1 MPLASILARPQFS
14 AAAREGELELP
25 GGRRL
30 TYTLFGATDG
40 PLVVVLDGPGS
51 RGLAR
56 AAAASAEQLGL
67 RLVAPDRP
75 GFAGQHAGRRRPHR
89 RVARRS
95 RRAARRA
102 RRAGARAS
110 SRSPAE
116 RPTRSPPRPRLGTR
130 TTALALV
137 APIGPLDERAMRTS
151 AGAQVRRGAMLGR
164 RAPWLLRL
172 ALAAAGRQAA
182 KDPEKAA
189 AKIAADLPPRDAEIM
204 RDPANWE
211 IHQSSTAEIF
221 ARPDAIARE
230 IARLARPWNVDLA
243 AIDVPVA
250 LWSGDRDDVHPT
262 SHAERIAE
270 LLPGRSR
277 RSTSS
282 PAPAR
287 SASWRTTAR
296 RCASPRSW
304 GSRRRPLTA

>member
-14 AAAREGELELP
+14 AAARDGELALS
-25 GGRRL
+25 GARRL
-30 TYTLFGATDG
+30 TYTLFGAAAG

-56 AAAASAEQLGL
+56 AAAASAERLGV

-75 GFAGQHAGRRRPHR
+75 GFAGSTQVDGDRIAAWPGDHAALLDALG
-89 RVARRS
+89 
-95 RRAARRA
+95 A
-102 RRAGARAS
+102 RRAGILAQSGGTPYAL
-110 SRSPAE
+110 AAAAA
-116 RPTRSPPRPRLGTR
+116 LGSR

-137 APIGPLDERAMRTS
+137 APIGPLNERAMRRS
-151 AGAQVRRGAMLGR
+151 AGAQVRRGATLGR

-221 ARPDAIARE
+221 ARPDALARE

-262 SHAERIAE
+262 SHARRIAE
-270 LLPGRSR
+270 LLPGA
-277 RSTSS
+277 
-282 PAPAR
+282 APVHVVAGAGTFGLMAHYGEALR
-287 SASWRTTAR
+287 FAAQL
-296 RCASPRSW
+296 P
-304 GSRRRPLTA
+304 

>member
-1 MPLASILARPQFS
+1 MPLASILARPQFT

-25 GGRRL
+25 GARRL
-30 TYTLFGATDG
+30 GYTLFGATDG

-56 AAAASAEQLGL
+56 AAAASAEQLGV

-75 GFAGQHAGRRRPHR
+75 GFAGSTQVEGDRIAAWPGDHAALLDALG
-89 RVARRS
+89 
-95 RRAARRA
+95 A
-102 RRAGARAS
+102 RRAGIVAQSGGTPYALAVA
-110 SRSPAE
+110 AE
-116 RPTRSPPRPRLGTR
+116 LGRR

-137 APIGPLDERAMRTS
+137 APMGPLDERAMRTS
-151 AGAQVRRGAMLGR
+151 AGTQVRRGATLGR

-189 AKIAADLPPRDAEIM
+189 ARIAADLPPRDAEIM

-230 IARLARPWNVDLA
+230 IARLARPWNVDYA
-243 AIDVPVA
+243 AIGVPVA
-250 LWSGDRDDVHPT
+250 LWSGDRDEVHPT
-262 SHAERIAE
+262 SHARRIAE
-270 LLPGRSR
+270 LLPGE
-277 RSTSS
+277 
-282 PAPAR
+282 APVHVVAGAGTFGLMAHYGEALR
-287 SASWRTTAR
+287 FAAQL
-296 RCASPRSW
+296 
-304 GSRRRPLTA
+304 G

>member
-14 AAAREGELELP
+14 AAARDGELALP

-30 TYTLFGATDG
+30 TYTLLGAAAG

-75 GFAGQHAGRRRPHR
+75 GFAGSTQVDGDRIAAWPDDHAALLDALG
-89 RVARRS
+89 
-95 RRAARRA
+95 A
-102 RRAGARAS
+102 RRAGIVAQSGGTPYAL
-110 SRSPAE
+110 AAAAA
-116 RPTRSPPRPRLGTR
+116 LGSR

-137 APIGPLDERAMRTS
+137 APIGPLNERAMRTS
-151 AGAQVRRGAMLGR
+151 AGAQVRRGATLGR

-182 KDPEKAA
+182 KDPERAA
-189 AKIAADLPPRDAEIM
+189 ARIAADLPPRDAEIM

-221 ARPDAIARE
+221 ARPDAIAHE
-230 IARLARPWNVDLA
+230 IARLARPWNVDFA

-262 SHAERIAE
+262 SHARRIAE
-270 LLPGRSR
+270 LLPGA
-277 RSTSS
+277 
-282 PAPAR
+282 APVHVVAGAGTFGLMAHYGEALR
-287 SASWRTTAR
+287 FAAQL
-296 RCASPRSW
+296 
-304 GSRRRPLTA
+304 G

>member
-1 MPLASILARPQFS
+1 MPLASILARPQFT

-25 GGRRL
+25 GARRL
-30 TYTLFGATDG
+30 TYTQFGATEG

-56 AAAASAEQLGL
+56 AAAACAEQLGL

-75 GFAGQHAGRRRPHR
+75 GFAGSTQVEGDRIAAWPGDHA
-89 RVARRS
+89 ALLD
-95 RRAARRA
+95 AL
-102 RRAGARAS
+102 GARAAGIVAQS
-110 SRSPAE
+110 G
-116 RPTRSPPRPRLGTR
+116 GTPYALAAAAVLKHR
-130 TTALALV
+130 TTALALI

-211 IHQSSTAEIF
+211 IHQSATAEIF
-221 ARPDAIARE
+221 SRPDAIAQE
-230 IARLARPWNVDLA
+230 IARLARPWNVDYA
-243 AIDVPVA
+243 AIDAPVA
-250 LWSGDRDDVHPT
+250 MWSGDRDDVHPT
-262 SHAERIAE
+262 SHARRIAE
-270 LLPGRSR
+270 LLPGEPPVHVVAGAGTFGLMAHYGEALRF
-277 RSTSS
+277 
-282 PAPAR
+282 AAQL
-287 SASWRTTAR
+287 A
-296 RCASPRSW
+296 
-304 GSRRRPLTA
+304 